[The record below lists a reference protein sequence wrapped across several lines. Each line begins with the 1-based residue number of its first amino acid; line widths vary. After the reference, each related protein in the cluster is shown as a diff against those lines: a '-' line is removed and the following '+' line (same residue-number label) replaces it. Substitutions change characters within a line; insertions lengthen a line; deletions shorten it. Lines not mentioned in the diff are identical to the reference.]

1 MLRAAVLALLFS
13 SINSIANACDDRD
26 CDPSG
31 GLVLDASCIE
41 SGRVD
46 PAVHKAQKDLGEAYE
61 LALSQSTQKEALE
74 MAQRAWLDYR
84 DANCEVM
91 SERSGEPA
99 AQAQAQCVAFMTGER
114 IRELRL
120 LSY

>member
-1 MLRAAVLALLFS
+1 MLRAAVLVLLFT
-13 SINSIANACDDRD
+13 SIASIANACDEPN
-26 CDPSG
+26 CDPSS

-41 SGRVD
+41 SGWVD
-46 PAVHKAQKDLGEAYE
+46 PVVHKAQKDLVAAFE
-61 LALSQSTQKEALE
+61 LALTQSPQKEALV

-84 DANCEVM
+84 NANCEVM
-91 SERSGEPA
+91 SERDGQPA
-99 AQAQAQCVAFMTGER
+99 AQAQAQCIAFMTGER

>member
-1 MLRAAVLALLFS
+1 
-13 SINSIANACDDRD
+13 
-26 CDPSG
+26 
-31 GLVLDASCIE
+31 VLDASCIE